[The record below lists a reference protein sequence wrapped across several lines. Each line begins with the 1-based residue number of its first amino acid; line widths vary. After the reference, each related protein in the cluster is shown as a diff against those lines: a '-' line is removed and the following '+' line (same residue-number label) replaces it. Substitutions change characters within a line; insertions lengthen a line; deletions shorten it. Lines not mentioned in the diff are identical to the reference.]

1 MKSVTRISILLFA
14 CLAARGEAGAQV
26 VDASRANLAQIQRL
40 DRAHTVVLLVGSI
53 LEEHG
58 PHFPIYSDGVRNEAM
73 ADSVTRAI
81 LARPGW
87 AVLRFPVIPL
97 GAHPFNQ
104 AAGRDV
110 FPGSFPIRPETER
123 AVFMDL
129 ADALGA
135 QGFRYVLVLHG
146 HGAPDHNLVLDQ
158 AGDYFRDT
166 YGGWM
171 VNLIGR
177 VGCQPDLGQ
186 EPPPDSLLS
195 PAGAAENANSPHA
208 DAVEGSRVL
217 FLRPDLVDP
226 AYVSDPGI
234 PATPREWETVGA
246 RADWPGYIGAPR
258 LATRAL
264 GRWEWARHSAA
275 CVAVANRLL
284 DGADERTIPR
294 YADQML
300 AEPGV
305 RAGSAAMRA
314 RDAAHA
320 ATQARWLA
328 AHADASTTPRP

>member
-1 MKSVTRISILLFA
+1 MHPIARTIVLL
-14 CLAARGEAGAQV
+14 LAACAAAWQGAAAQL

-129 ADALGA
+129 ADALAA

-146 HGAPDHNLVLDQ
+146 HGAPDHNLMLDQ
-158 AGDYFRDT
+158 AGDYFRDSS
-166 YGGWM
+166 GGWM

-186 EPPPDSLLS
+186 QPPPDSVFPPS
-195 PAGAAENANSPHA
+195 AAAENANSPHA
-208 DAVEGSRVL
+208 DALEGSRIL

-226 AYVSDPGI
+226 AYVNDVSI
-234 PATPREWETVGA
+234 PVTPQEWETVGA
-246 RADWPGYIGAPR
+246 RTDWPGYIGAPR

-275 CVAVANRLL
+275 CVAMANRLL
-284 DGADERTIPR
+284 DGVDERTIPR

-300 AEPGV
+300 ATPGV
-305 RAGSAAMRA
+305 QAASAAMRA

-320 ATQARWLA
+320 AAQARWLA
-328 AHADASTTPRP
+328 AHAGRAARP